1 MTWRPPDR
9 EDRQVAML
17 WAVCAGLAVLFR
29 PLFLAVAG
37 LMPPC
42 AWRAWTGL
50 PCPGCGTT
58 RAIVRL
64 LHADL
69 AGALALNPLAACATA
84 AFLLGGFVA
93 PVWLACG
100 GQRPA
105 LTTRGR
111 PVWIAAFALAFVA
124 NWAWLYAS
132 GV

>member
-17 WAVCAGLAVLFR
+17 WAVCASLAVLFR
-29 PLFLAVAG
+29 PLWLAAAGFL
-37 LMPPC
+37 PPC
-42 AWRAWTGL
+42 VWRAVTGW

-64 LHADL
+64 LQADL
-69 AGALALNPLAACATA
+69 PGALALNPLAACAA
-84 AFLLGGFVA
+84 VAFVAGGFVA

-100 GQRPA
+100 GQRPHVATRQRPAWLVA
-105 LTTRGR
+105 LG
-111 PVWIAAFALAFVA
+111 VAFLA
-124 NWAWLYAS
+124 NWSWLYAS